1 MSGKRRAKIMNFNL
15 VFCAAWCVSALGQ
28 SSAPSETPKPAPYS
42 PAKQE
47 CNAYFLGQQQGYST
61 KQIWCYYAT
70 QLFTPSATAGAAF
83 WAELSQVQ
91 SSPPEW
97 GQGTVGYAKRFG
109 TNYAQAVT
117 KQTGAFLTNL
127 VLRNDPRMF
136 PSPDKGGWR
145 RTKHFILNIFTA
157 SPRAAPGQ
165 SLRFSPAWIIGS
177 LGSGFIGNAWYPN
190 SVSTV
195 GDGLKRSGTA
205 LGGALG
211 GSFYQEFGPDVLHL
225 VQKLFTPKKPAPNSG
240 S

>member
-1 MSGKRRAKIMNFNL
+1 MKIAIVAIL
-15 VFCAAWCVSALGQ
+15 FCAASFNSALGQ
-28 SSAPSETPKPAPYS
+28 STADPEKPKPAPPS
-42 PAKQE
+42 PPDKV
-47 CNAYFLGQQQGYST
+47 CNAYFLGQQKGYST
-61 KQIWCYYAT
+61 KQIWCYYVS

-97 GQGTVGYAKRFG
+97 QQGTVGYSKRFG
-109 TNYAQAVT
+109 TNYAQAMT

-127 VLRNDPRMF
+127 VLRDDPRMF
-136 PSPDKGGWR
+136 PSPDKGGWN
-145 RTKHFILNIFTA
+145 RTKHVILNVFTA
-157 SPRAAPGQ
+157 SPRDSPGHD
-165 SLRFSPAWIIGS
+165 LRFSPAWIVGS
-177 LGSGFIGNAWYPN
+177 LGSGFIGNAWYPD

-211 GSFYQEFGPDVLHL
+211 SSFYQEFGPDVLHW
-225 VQKLFTPKKPAPNSG
+225 VQKLFTPKKPATTG